1 MSKSADVLDQLAKA
15 QLVLNDALERQWNHE
30 AAFKLTIPADESRD
44 TDLIIGNAM
53 QSASDEILKLRAKL
67 ERLREALEP
76 FAKAADKADASSET
90 AMRLVGSGHSDDC
103 TPGWGIN
110 YGHVK
115 AARAALERTP

>member
-1 MSKSADVLDQLAKA
+1 MSTKPWDIDELMALVSLHLSQLSSEN
-15 QLVLNDALERQWNHE
+15 Q
-30 AAFKLTIPADESRD
+30 
-44 TDLIIGNAM
+44 
-53 QSASDEILKLRAKL
+53 
-67 ERLREALEP
+67 RLREALEP

>member
-1 MSKSADVLDQLAKA
+1 MMNRNDICPWCGTTDSEHESECPGKYI
-15 QLVLNDALERQWNHE
+15 DALRAE
-30 AAFKLTIPADESRD
+30 
-44 TDLIIGNAM
+44 NA
-53 QSASDEILKLRAKL
+53 
-67 ERLREALEP
+67 RLREALEP